1 MRFSGGRFV
10 VIVAVVISLACALG
24 AWLFLY
30 FSQRVALT
38 ELEGR
43 ALDLA
48 AMIANR
54 AMDTDGDFSFLG
66 EPGNRPGPFG
76 ELLYLE
82 VKVGGKVVLKSAERF
97 EARIPLPDPAPTEPR
112 GLRVNT
118 SRGWAVAAFCPFED
132 PERGSGYVWVV
143 LAEPFRKRF
152 GFLAGVVSA
161 VALAVNL
168 SALTALFLWEAAKKA
183 SLPPEKEEEKIRVG
197 ELVIDRLSKRV
208 RLFGAEVR
216 LTPKE
221 FALLELLASSPGRV
235 FSPEEIVAAVWPE
248 SSSADDKNV
257 KQCVYSLRKKLS
269 EAVPG
274 AERVIVTEPGFGYKF
289 APSETEPAPI

>member
-10 VIVAVVISLACALG
+10 VIAAVVISLVCALG
-24 AWLFLY
+24 AWLFLHL
-30 FSQRVALT
+30 SQRAALT
-38 ELEGR
+38 EFEGR

-54 AMDTDGDFSFLG
+54 AMDTEGDFSFPGELG
-66 EPGNRPGPFG
+66 DHPGPFG

-82 VKVGGKVVLKSAERF
+82 VKVGGEVVLRSTERI
-97 EARIPLPDPAPTEPR
+97 EDGLPLPDPVPTEPR
-112 GLRVNT
+112 SLRVNT
-118 SRGWAVAAFCPFED
+118 SRGRAMAAFYPFED
-132 PERGSGYVWVV
+132 PERGSGYVWLA
-143 LAEPFRKRF
+143 LAEPLRKGF
-152 GFLAGVVSA
+152 GLLAGVVSA

-168 SALTALFLWEAAKKA
+168 SALTAFFLWVAARKGSA
-183 SLPPEKEEEKIRVG
+183 PAEKEEEKIRAG

-221 FALLELLASSPGRV
+221 FSLLELLASSPGRV

-248 SSSADDKNV
+248 SRFADDKNV
-257 KQCVYSLRKKLS
+257 KQCVYGLRKKL
-269 EAVPG
+269 AAAAPG
-274 AERVIVTEPGFGYKF
+274 GDWLIITEPGFGYKLVP
-289 APSETEPAPI
+289 PSEAGPK